1 MRKILLFEPLGN
13 GRVGHGIDNLIEDAN
28 LFKEKFSIFAFVNKN
43 FDANFKVPS
52 FIKLIKTC
60 EFKKKNYTKS
70 LFIYLRYFIKEE
82 KLIFFLFAIVR
93 NWFSIPNYFL
103 SFYLKY
109 KQFSFNENDIIVL
122 ESARDKDI
130 ELFYFIFLL
139 EKKIPSLH
147 IKVRYPP
154 KKKKLK
160 NFFYYSNK
168 FNNNKLLN
176 KKFFLYTEI
185 KSNTL
190 IIKKFLTINV
200 FKYEQPYK
208 FYSRKYLAKK
218 EYTLGFL
225 GESRNEKGF
234 YQLPELI
241 KKIQSIKNIN
251 FKFIIQVSKKI
262 YENTIDAREEIM
274 KLSKNNKN
282 IKIFIGH
289 LSYLKWRNLLKKIDI
304 MPIIYNGNYFN
315 SQGSGILNSSLSHEI
330 PVVIPSDSKFLKKNL
345 KFKCFCE
352 AKNIDEYAEKC
363 ILISKN
369 YKKYLFN
376 SKKQS
381 NYLKKFLLEK
391 DSFVKNIL
399 IYNK

>member
-43 FDANFKVPS
+43 FDTNFKVPS

-60 EFKKKNYTKS
+60 EFKKKSYLKS
-70 LFIYLRYFIKEE
+70 LFFYLRYFIKEE
-82 KLIFFLFAIVR
+82 KLIFFFIAIIR

-109 KQFSFNENDIIVL
+109 KQFSFNENDLIVL

-160 NFFYYSNK
+160 NFFYYSHK
-168 FNNNKLLN
+168 LHNNKLLN

-190 IIKKFLTINV
+190 IIKKFLKINV

-208 FYSRKYLAKK
+208 FFSRKYLAKK

-234 YQLPELI
+234 DKLPELI
-241 KKIQSIKNIN
+241 KKIQSVKNIN
-251 FKFIIQVSKKI
+251 FKFIIQISKNI
-262 YENTIDAREEIM
+262 YQNTIDAREEIM
-274 KLSKNNKN
+274 KLSKNNEN
-282 IKIFIGH
+282 IKIFVGH

-304 MPIIYNGNYFN
+304 MPILYNSDYFN

-330 PVVIPSDSKFLKKNL
+330 PVIIPSDSKFLKKNL

-352 AKNIDEYAEKC
+352 AKNIDEYVEKC
-363 ILISKN
+363 ILVSEN
-369 YKKYLFN
+369 YKKYLSN

-381 NYLKKFLLEK
+381 KYLKKILFKK
-391 DSFVKNIL
+391 DSFIKNIL
-399 IYNK
+399 ISNK

>member
-43 FDANFKVPS
+43 FDTNFKVPS

-60 EFKKKNYTKS
+60 EFKKKSYLKS

-82 KLIFFLFAIVR
+82 KLIFFFIAIIR

-109 KQFSFNENDIIVL
+109 KQFSFNENDLIVL

-160 NFFYYSNK
+160 NFFYYSHK
-168 FNNNKLLN
+168 LHNNKLLN

-185 KSNTL
+185 KSNSL
-190 IIKKFLTINV
+190 IIKKFLKINV

-234 YQLPELI
+234 DKLPELI
-241 KKIQSIKNIN
+241 KKILSVKNIN
-251 FKFIIQVSKKI
+251 FKFIIQVSKNI
-262 YENTIDAREEIM
+262 YQNTIDAREEIM
-274 KLSKNNKN
+274 KLSKNNEN
-282 IKIFIGH
+282 IKIFVGH

-304 MPIIYNGNYFN
+304 MPILYNSNYFN

-330 PVVIPSDSKFLKKNL
+330 PVVIPSESKFLKKNL
-345 KFKCFCE
+345 KFECFCE
-352 AKNIDEYAEKC
+352 AKNIDEYVEKC
-363 ILISKN
+363 ILIAKN
-369 YKKYLFN
+369 YKKYLSN

-381 NYLKKFLLEK
+381 NYLKKFLFEK

-399 IYNK
+399 ISNK

>member
-208 FYSRKYLAKK
+208 FYSRKYLTKK

-352 AKNIDEYAEKC
+352 AKNIDEYVEKC

-399 IYNK
+399 ISNK

>member
-1 MRKILLFEPLGN
+1 MRKIMLFETLGD
-13 GRVGHGIDNLIEDAN
+13 GRFGHGIDNLIEDSN

-43 FDANFKVPS
+43 FDTSFKVPS
-52 FIKLIKTC
+52 FLKLIKTC
-60 EFKKKNYTKS
+60 EFKKKNYLKS
-70 LFIYLRYFIKEE
+70 LFVYLLYFIKE
-82 KLIFFLFAIVR
+82 KKIIIFFFAITR
-93 NWFSIPNYFL
+93 NWFSIPSYFF

-109 KQFSFNENDIIVL
+109 KQFSFEENDIIVL

-130 ELFYFIFLL
+130 ELFYFIFLI

-168 FNNNKLLN
+168 LYNNKFLS

-190 IIKKFLTINV
+190 IIKKFLKINV

-225 GESRNEKGF
+225 GASRNEKGF
-234 YQLPELI
+234 YLLPELI
-241 KKIQSIKNIN
+241 KKIQCITNIN
-251 FKFIIQVSKKI
+251 FKFIIQISK
-262 YENTIDAREEIM
+262 NTSQDIIEAREEIM

-282 IKIFIGH
+282 IKIFVGH
-289 LSYLKWRNLLKKIDI
+289 LSFLKWRNLLKKIDI
-304 MPIIYNGNYFN
+304 MPLLYNRNYFN
-315 SQGSGILNSSLSHEI
+315 AQGSGILNASLSNEI
-330 PVVIPSDSKFLKKNL
+330 PVIIPSGSKFLKKNL
-345 KFKCFCE
+345 KFECFCE
-352 AKNIDEYAEKC
+352 AKNIDEYVEKC
-363 ILISKN
+363 VLISKN
-369 YKKYLFN
+369 YKKYLSN

-381 NYLKKFLLEK
+381 NYLKKFLSEK
-391 DSFVKNIL
+391 DSFIKNIL
-399 IYNK
+399 ISN

>member
-28 LFKEKFSIFAFVNKN
+28 LFKKKFSIFAFVDKN
-43 FDANFKVPS
+43 FDTNFKVPS

-60 EFKKKNYTKS
+60 EFKKRNYLKS
-70 LFIYLRYFIKEE
+70 LFVYLLYFIKEK
-82 KLIFFLFAIVR
+82 KLILFFFAIIR
-93 NWFSIPNYFL
+93 NWFSIPNYFF

-109 KQFSFNENDIIVL
+109 KQFSFNENDLIVL

-160 NFFYYSNK
+160 NFFYYCNK
-168 FNNNKLLN
+168 LYNNKLLT

-190 IIKKFLTINV
+190 IIKKYLKINV

-208 FYSRKYLAKK
+208 FYSRRYVAKK

-234 YQLPELI
+234 YLLPKLI
-241 KKIQSIKNIN
+241 KKIQSITNSN
-251 FKFIIQVSKKI
+251 FKFIIQISKNI
-262 YENTIDAREEIM
+262 YPDTVVARKEIIE
-274 KLSKNNKN
+274 LSKNYKN
-282 IKIFIGH
+282 IKIFFGH
-289 LSYLKWRNLLKKIDI
+289 LSFLKWRNLLKKIDI
-304 MPIIYNGNYFN
+304 MPVLYNRNYFN

-330 PVVIPSDSKFLKKNL
+330 PLVIPSDSKFLKKNL

-352 AKNIDEYAEKC
+352 AKDIDEYAEKS
-363 ILISKN
+363 ILISKD
-369 YKKYLFN
+369 YKKYLAN
-376 SKKQS
+376 SKEQS

-391 DSFVKNIL
+391 DSFIKNIL
-399 IYNK
+399 TSNK

>member
-1 MRKILLFEPLGN
+1 L
-13 GRVGHGIDNLIEDAN
+13 
-28 LFKEKFSIFAFVNKN
+28 
-43 FDANFKVPS
+43 
-52 FIKLIKTC
+52 C
-60 EFKKKNYTKS
+60 
-70 LFIYLRYFIKEE
+70 YFIKEE
-82 KLIFFLFAIVR
+82 KLIVFFIAIIR

-109 KQFSFNENDIIVL
+109 KKFSFNENDLIVL
-122 ESARDKDI
+122 ESVRNKDI

-168 FNNNKLLN
+168 LYNNKLLY

-190 IIKKFLTINV
+190 IIKKFLKINV
-200 FKYEQPYK
+200 LKYEQPYK

-218 EYTLGFL
+218 DYTLGFL

-234 YQLPELI
+234 DQLPELI
-241 KKIQSIKNIN
+241 KKIQSVKSIN
-251 FKFIIQVSKKI
+251 FKFIIQVSKNI
-262 YENTIDAREEIM
+262 YLNTTDAREEIM

-282 IKIFIGH
+282 IKIFVGH

-304 MPIIYNGNYFN
+304 MPILYNRNYFN

-330 PVVIPSDSKFLKKNL
+330 PVVIPFDSKFLKKNL

-352 AKNIDEYAEKC
+352 AKNIDEYVEKC

-369 YKKYLFN
+369 YKKYLSN

-399 IYNK
+399 ISNK

>member
-13 GRVGHGIDNLIEDAN
+13 GRAGHEIDNLIEDAN
-28 LFKEKFSIFAFVNKN
+28 LFKEKFSIFAFVNKDFDTN
-43 FDANFKVPS
+43 FRVPS

-60 EFKKKNYTKS
+60 EFKKKNYLKS
-70 LFIYLRYFIKEE
+70 LSIYLCYFIKEE
-82 KLIFFLFAIVR
+82 KLIFFFFAIIR

-109 KQFSFNENDIIVL
+109 KQLSFNENDIIVL

-208 FYSRKYLAKK
+208 FYSRKYLTKK

-251 FKFIIQVSKKI
+251 FNFIIQVSKKI

-352 AKNIDEYAEKC
+352 AKNIDEYVKKC

-399 IYNK
+399 ISNK

>member
-28 LFKEKFSIFAFVNKN
+28 LFKEKFSIFAFVNIN
-43 FDANFKVPS
+43 FDTNFKVPS

-60 EFKKKNYTKS
+60 EFKKKSYLKS

-82 KLIFFLFAIVR
+82 KLIFFFIAIIR

-109 KQFSFNENDIIVL
+109 KQFSFNENDLIVL

-160 NFFYYSNK
+160 NFFYYSHK
-168 FNNNKLLN
+168 LHSNKLLN

-190 IIKKFLTINV
+190 IIKKFLKINV

-208 FYSRKYLAKK
+208 FYSRKYLTKK

-234 YQLPELI
+234 DKLPELI
-241 KKIQSIKNIN
+241 KKIQSVKNIN
-251 FKFIIQVSKKI
+251 FKFIIQVSKNI
-262 YENTIDAREEIM
+262 YQNTIDAREEIM
-274 KLSKNNKN
+274 KLSKNNEN
-282 IKIFIGH
+282 IKIFVGH

-304 MPIIYNGNYFN
+304 MPILYNSNYFN

-330 PVVIPSDSKFLKKNL
+330 PVIIPSDSKFLKKNL
-345 KFKCFCE
+345 KFECFCE
-352 AKNIDEYAEKC
+352 AKNIDEYVEKC
-363 ILISKN
+363 ILVSKN
-369 YKKYLFN
+369 YKKYLSN

-399 IYNK
+399 ISSK